1 MSEPNTILCLAS
13 FEKGHAFLREAKRQG
28 WRVFLLTSKS
38 LEGAPWPRESIDEIF
53 FVPDEDKIWKRDDV
67 ILGASHLARR
77 QRIHRIVALDDY
89 DVETAAALREHLR
102 VPGMGET
109 TARYF
114 RDKLAMRVKARDERH
129 PGAGVRAGD
138 QLRRPAR
145 FHARCAGPVVA
156 QAAVRGFR
164 ARHQEDRARRGVMAA
179 LDELGDRQSFHL
191 LERFVPGEVFHVD
204 SVVSEREV
212 VFAIACRYGA
222 PPMQVVHGG
231 GIFSS
236 RTLEYGSADEQQLL
250 AANATVLSAMGYL
263 RGVSHTEFIKAH
275 DGTFHFLE
283 TSARAG
289 GANLM
294 EMIEAATGLNL
305 WAEWARW
312 SCRNRPIESARSA
325 ASMPPCL
332 SPSPA
337 RNGRTSMCS
346 TIRKWCSEFRSA
358 ITSCSS
364 GGRNRWRAS
373 KNYRAGIWSACSTT
387 STPARRCLT
396 ARLSE
401 HNGTRSSVRRRCW
414 LCSGAC
420 ASSVRVMPGV

>member
-38 LEGAPWPRESIDEIF
+38 LEDAPWPRESIDEIF

-67 ILGASHLARR
+67 ILGASFLARR
-77 QRIHRIVALDDY
+77 QHIHRIVALDDY

-114 RDKLAMRVKARDERH
+114 RDKLAMRVKARESGIPVPEFAPVINYDDLRDFMRDVPGPWLLKPRFEASALGIKKIEREEELWH
-129 PGAGVRAGD
+129 
-138 QLRRPAR
+138 
-145 FHARCAGPVVA
+145 
-156 QAAVRGFR
+156 
-164 ARHQEDRARRGVMAA
+164 A

-204 SVVSEREV
+204 SVVSEGEV

-250 AANATVLSAMGYL
+250 AANAGVLAAMGYL

-305 WAEWARW
+305 WAEWAKVELQEAAYQVSPERREYAAVLVSLARQEW
-312 SCRNRPIESARSA
+312 PDLSVFDDPEVVLRIPKRYHVVLVWRSESVARVEELQRCYLERVQHDFHASA
-325 ASMPPCL
+325 PVPD
-332 SPSPA
+332 
-337 RNGRTSMCS
+337 
-346 TIRKWCSEFRSA
+346 
-358 ITSCSS
+358 
-364 GGRNRWRAS
+364 RA
-373 KNYRAGIWSACSTT
+373 T
-387 STPARRCLT
+387 
-396 ARLSE
+396 E
-401 HNGTRSSVRRRCW
+401 
-414 LCSGAC
+414 
-420 ASSVRVMPGV
+420 

>member
-1 MSEPNTILCLAS
+1 MSKPKTILCLSS

-38 LEGAPWPRESIDEIF
+38 LEAAPWPREAIDEIF
-53 FVPDEDKIWKRDDV
+53 FVPDEDRIWKRDDV
-67 ILGASHLARR
+67 ILGASFLARSHH
-77 QRIHRIVALDDY
+77 IHRIVALDDY

-114 RDKLAMRVKARDERH
+114 RDKLAMRVKARTSGIPVPEFAPVINYNDLRDFMRNVPGPWLLKPRFEASALGIKKIEREEELW
-129 PGAGVRAGD
+129 P
-138 QLRRPAR
+138 
-145 FHARCAGPVVA
+145 
-156 QAAVRGFR
+156 
-164 ARHQEDRARRGVMAA
+164 A

-250 AANATVLSAMGYL
+250 AANAGVLAAMGYL

-305 WAEWARW
+305 WAEWARVELQEGAYHA
-312 SCRNRPIESARSA
+312 SPERREHAAVLVSLARQE
-325 ASMPPCL
+325 L
-332 SPSPA
+332 SL
-337 RNGRTSMCS
+337 
-346 TIRKWCSEFRSA
+346 IH
-358 ITSCSS
+358 I
-364 GGRNRWRAS
+364 
-373 KNYRAGIWSACSTT
+373 
-387 STPARRCLT
+387 
-396 ARLSE
+396 
-401 HNGTRSSVRRRCW
+401 
-414 LCSGAC
+414 
-420 ASSVRVMPGV
+420 

>member
-13 FEKGHAFLREAKRQG
+13 FEKGHAFLREAKRRG

-53 FVPDEDKIWKRDDV
+53 FVPDENKIWKRDDV
-67 ILGASHLARR
+67 ILGASFLARR

-114 RDKLAMRVKARDERH
+114 RDKLAMRVKARTSGIPVPEFAPVINYDDLRDFMRDVPGPWLLKPRFEASALGIKKIEREEELW
-129 PGAGVRAGD
+129 P
-138 QLRRPAR
+138 
-145 FHARCAGPVVA
+145 
-156 QAAVRGFR
+156 
-164 ARHQEDRARRGVMAA
+164 A

-204 SVVSEREV
+204 SVVSERQV

-250 AANATVLSAMGYL
+250 AANAAVLSAMGYL

-305 WAEWARW
+305 WAEWAKVELQ
-312 SCRNRPIESARSA
+312 ESAYRVSADRREYAAVLVSLARQEWPDQSVFDDPEVVLRIPKRHHVVLVWRSESVA
-325 ASMPPCL
+325 RVEELQRRYLERVQHDFHASAPVPD
-332 SPSPA
+332 
-337 RNGRTSMCS
+337 
-346 TIRKWCSEFRSA
+346 
-358 ITSCSS
+358 
-364 GGRNRWRAS
+364 RA
-373 KNYRAGIWSACSTT
+373 T
-387 STPARRCLT
+387 
-396 ARLSE
+396 E
-401 HNGTRSSVRRRCW
+401 
-414 LCSGAC
+414 
-420 ASSVRVMPGV
+420 

>member
-53 FVPDEDKIWKRDDV
+53 FVPDVDKIWKRDDV

-102 VPGMGET
+102 VRGMGET

-114 RDKLAMRVKARDERH
+114 RDKLAMRVKARTSGIPVPEFAPVINYDDLRDFMRDVPGPWLLKPRFEASALGIKKIEREEELW
-129 PGAGVRAGD
+129 P
-138 QLRRPAR
+138 
-145 FHARCAGPVVA
+145 
-156 QAAVRGFR
+156 
-164 ARHQEDRARRGVMAA
+164 A
-179 LDELGDRQSFHL
+179 LDALGDRQSFHL

-250 AANATVLSAMGYL
+250 AANAAVLSAMGYL

-305 WAEWARW
+305 WAEWAKVELQ
-312 SCRNRPIESARSA
+312 ESAYRVSPERREHAAVLVSLARHEWPDLHVFDDPEVVLRIPKRHHVVLVWRSESVA
-325 ASMPPCL
+325 RVEELQLKYLERVQHDFHASAPVPD
-332 SPSPA
+332 
-337 RNGRTSMCS
+337 
-346 TIRKWCSEFRSA
+346 
-358 ITSCSS
+358 
-364 GGRNRWRAS
+364 RA
-373 KNYRAGIWSACSTT
+373 T
-387 STPARRCLT
+387 
-396 ARLSE
+396 E
-401 HNGTRSSVRRRCW
+401 
-414 LCSGAC
+414 
-420 ASSVRVMPGV
+420 

>member
-1 MSEPNTILCLAS
+1 LLKPRFEAS
-13 FEKGHAFLREAKRQG
+13 ALGIKKIEREEE
-28 WRVFLLTSKS
+28 L
-38 LEGAPWPRESIDEIF
+38 WP
-53 FVPDEDKIWKRDDV
+53 
-67 ILGASHLARR
+67 
-77 QRIHRIVALDDY
+77 
-89 DVETAAALREHLR
+89 
-102 VPGMGET
+102 
-109 TARYF
+109 
-114 RDKLAMRVKARDERH
+114 
-129 PGAGVRAGD
+129 
-138 QLRRPAR
+138 
-145 FHARCAGPVVA
+145 
-156 QAAVRGFR
+156 
-164 ARHQEDRARRGVMAA
+164 A

-305 WAEWARW
+305 WAEWAKVELQ
-312 SCRNRPIESARSA
+312 ESAYRVSPERREYAAVLVSLARQEWPDLHVFDDPEVVLRIPKRHHVVLVWRSESVA
-325 ASMPPCL
+325 RVEELQRTYLERVQHDFHASAPVPD
-332 SPSPA
+332 
-337 RNGRTSMCS
+337 
-346 TIRKWCSEFRSA
+346 
-358 ITSCSS
+358 
-364 GGRNRWRAS
+364 RA
-373 KNYRAGIWSACSTT
+373 T
-387 STPARRCLT
+387 
-396 ARLSE
+396 E
-401 HNGTRSSVRRRCW
+401 
-414 LCSGAC
+414 
-420 ASSVRVMPGV
+420 